1 MVLFLKTGVV
11 LLQAKMKL
19 MKFWFGI
26 ASLFLVFTMSSC
38 VDIFDELILH
48 NDGSGT
54 YKYTINLSAS
64 KVKINSVLALDSL
77 DGQRVPKL
85 PEIKTRIQEYKDKLE
100 AKEGI
105 SNVKVDA
112 NYDDF
117 VFKFSCDFTNLTAL
131 QNAVKELIKEQS
143 KEKNDPMFSETWLT
157 WDGTTM
163 ERSIPNFQSPIHRLK
178 AEDQEALKNGKYIS
192 VTRFDSPIAKCDHP
206 QAQINPSKTA
216 VMVKA
221 STHAVASNPS
231 LLKNTITITR

>member
-1 MVLFLKTGVV
+1 
-11 LLQAKMKL
+11 MKNWLWITAIAL
-19 MKFWFGI
+19 MFG
-26 ASLFLVFTMSSC
+26 LSSC
-38 VDIFDELILH
+38 VDIFDELIMH
-48 NDGSGT
+48 DDGSGT

-64 KVKINSVLALDSL
+64 KVKINSVLALDSI

-85 PEIKTRIQEYKDKLE
+85 PEIKTRIAEYKEKLE

-117 VFKFSCDFTNLTAL
+117 VFKFSCDFTNLTTL

-143 KEKNDPMFSETWLT
+143 KDKNDPMFTESWLS
-157 WDGTTM
+157 WDGTTL

-178 AEDQEALKNGKYIS
+178 PEDQEALKNGKYIS
-192 VTRFDSPIAKCDHP
+192 VTRFDSPILKSEHP

-216 VMVKA
+216 VMVKS
-221 STHAVASNPS
+221 STHAVASNPDI
-231 LLKNTITITR
+231 LKNTITISK